1 MLKIMK
7 NVFLFSGITLF
18 CFKFVFAA
26 DEITITTYY
35 PSPYGVYNTLRL
47 YPNNNAAVGAPCV
60 KAGEM
65 FYSDVSNQVLVCRG
79 PVANLTWLPISGTAG
94 SIMYLRGKRVD
105 DDPANCPGTDGW
117 TGLSSYEEW
126 GGPGVNTT
134 RVCYNVTKSCDVI
147 YLKDAK
153 PAFGSAVNVPPCSS
167 ITPSGEWVEAD
178 ARWEW
183 AGTSTNYV
191 RTCYRC
197 K

>member
-1 MLKIMK
+1 MYKVMK
-7 NVFLFSGITLF
+7 NILLSFLFSLVCSTFI
-18 CFKFVFAA
+18 FAA

-47 YPNNNAAVGAPCV
+47 YPNNNATVGSACTN
-60 KAGEM
+60 AGEM

-79 PVANLTWLPISGTAG
+79 PLTNLTWLPMSGTAG

-105 DDPANCPGTDGW
+105 DDPANCPGTNGW

-134 RVCYNVTKSCDVI
+134 RVCYNVTKSCDVM
-147 YLKDAK
+147 YLKDDK
-153 PAFGSAVNVPPCSS
+153 PLIGSAVSVPSCGS
-167 ITPSGEWVEAD
+167 IAPPGEWIEAD